1 MASLELDGQRPRSL
15 KASET
20 LGTQRRLLMVLVTL
34 LVLVFMFLIILT
46 CLMFI
51 YYSRISEAI
60 DSIKQDIQTVRKER
74 PQCDSDWKSFNGS
87 CYYIVT
93 TEKNWMEAQA
103 FCKSMNSDLVI
114 ITSEREQKFLESLTD
129 KSYFWIGLKRDKD
142 DKKVWRWVDGTLH
155 NLSDGFWYED
165 EPNNKYGTEDC
176 VLLWKEEKWNDDD
189 CIDQYKAICEK

>member
-1 MASLELDGQRPRSL
+1 
-15 KASET
+15 
-20 LGTQRRLLMVLVTL
+20 
-34 LVLVFMFLIILT
+34 
-46 CLMFI
+46 
-51 YYSRISEAI
+51 
-60 DSIKQDIQTVRKER
+60 
-74 PQCDSDWKSFNGS
+74 
-87 CYYIVT
+87 
-93 TEKNWMEAQA
+93 
-103 FCKSMNSDLVI
+103 
-114 ITSEREQKFLESLTD
+114 KFLESLTD